1 MGFASRYGVRLKNNK
16 GEYITIGYE
25 NVDKLFYVDR
35 TNAVGEVFS
44 DKFASVHSVPY
55 IVNTPE
61 VEWTLLIDVASVEFF
76 TAGGR
81 VVVTDVFYPSEP
93 FDTIELFTEN
103 GNVELVDG
111 KITEIRSIWK

>member
-1 MGFASRYGVRLKNNK
+1 M
-16 GEYITIGYE
+16 
-25 NVDKLFYVDR
+25 
-35 TNAVGEVFS
+35 
-44 DKFASVHSVPY
+44 PY

-93 FDTIELFTEN
+93 FNTIELFTEN